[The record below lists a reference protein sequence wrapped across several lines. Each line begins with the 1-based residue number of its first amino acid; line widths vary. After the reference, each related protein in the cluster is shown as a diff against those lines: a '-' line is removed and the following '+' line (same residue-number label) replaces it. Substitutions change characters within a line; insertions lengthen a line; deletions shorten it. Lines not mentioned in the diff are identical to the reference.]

1 MARETTLTQEQINA
15 AADAIRA
22 DGGKPTARAVRERI
36 GSGSMAT
43 ILKFL
48 QAWQGGQIKPTEHA
62 IALPPALQRALVD
75 FIGLEIASARAGIEA
90 ELVAAQTA
98 LADLINE
105 SERQASTIE
114 LQAQALEASSAA
126 QAEQAGRMGQL
137 ESDLARATDD
147 AQQERLAAEAA
158 RTELAK
164 SLLRLEAMPRLEH
177 EVDVLRAELAEQ
189 SQARTHAEQAAAVAI
204 AEHKA
209 SERRAIELQER
220 AARSEALVHELR
232 QDGKAL
238 AIESKA
244 HGKEVAT
251 LTGEL
256 ATTRERLQVM
266 TKTLATFQAKATPVT
281 KTPAATNAKVKPG
294 AKTGKEKA

>member
-48 QAWQGGQIKPTEHA
+48 QAWQGGQIKPAEQGVT
-62 IALPPALQRALVD
+62 LPPALQRALVD
-75 FIGLEIASARAGIEA
+75 FIGQEVASARAGIEA
-90 ELVAAQTA
+90 ELVTAQTA

-164 SLLRLEAMPRLEH
+164 ALLRLEAMPRLER
-177 EVDVLRAELAEQ
+177 ELDTLRADLADER
-189 SQARTHAEQAAAVAI
+189 QARTHAEQAAAVAI

-256 ATTRERLQVM
+256 ATTRERLETM
-266 TKTLATFQAKATPVT
+266 TRELAKTKKPTPTEKAKKPATTAKARS
-281 KTPAATNAKVKPG
+281 
-294 AKTGKEKA
+294 

>member
-22 DGGKPTARAVRERI
+22 AGGKPTARAVREHI

-48 QAWQGGQIKPTEHA
+48 QAWQGGQIKPAEQGVT
-62 IALPPALQRALVD
+62 LPPALQRLLID
-75 FIGLEIASARAGIEA
+75 FIGQEIAGARAGIEA
-90 ELVAAQTA
+90 ELVTAQTA
-98 LADLINE
+98 LADLITE

-114 LQAQALEASSAA
+114 LQAQALDASMAT

-137 ESDLARATDD
+137 ESDLARAGDD

-164 SLLRLEAMPRLEH
+164 ALLRLEAMPRLER
-177 EVDVLRAELAEQ
+177 EVDSLRADLADEH
-189 SQARTHAEQAAAVAI
+189 QARTHAEQAAAVAI

-232 QDGKAL
+232 NDGKAL
-238 AIESKA
+238 AVESKA
-244 HGKEVAT
+244 HGKEIAV

-256 ATTRERLQVM
+256 ATTRERLQAM
-266 TKTLATFQAKATPVT
+266 TKTLANMQAPARKVTPT
-281 KTPAATNAKVKPG
+281 
-294 AKTGKEKA
+294 AKTTKAKS